1 MLTNKFKINYSIG
14 AVANGI
20 KTDTFTFFLLFF
32 YSNIIGLNP
41 GLAGLAIFIALCVDA
56 VTDPL
61 MGTISD
67 RTNSK
72 YGRRHPFMMISF
84 IPMSIGYIL
93 LFAPRQDWDMTQN
106 DLFLWMT
113 LFTIITRIGMTLFDI
128 PHRAFGGEITK
139 NYEERTLLMS
149 WREMMGWVAGLS
161 NAFLGYGIF
170 FASTPEYPRGQLNPD
185 AWFPFALTGAVIMIV
200 SVLYSSL
207 STKDE
212 IKGLSK
218 WHGAITLK
226 EILKELKIAI
236 TNKAFL
242 IFFFGNLFLSLAWGL
257 ANTLTLFV
265 NTYFWDFEATQIK
278 YFLPIYLIATLL
290 AFFITPRI
298 VRVLEKRTVVL
309 IAIAGVGLLSP
320 AAFIMYNLGLTPDPE
335 SYLELKFHWIGFKE
349 YIPYFY
355 PTVIEI
361 SYLVLFISS
370 FLVFLITFNVV
381 GIMVR
386 DSMVG
391 DIADEVELQ
400 SGKRQE
406 GILYATVGFM
416 QKLNAGLGSFF
427 AGLVL
432 TFINFDRANPTAE
445 QGYTLAFIQGPGTT
459 LLMIVPFLIF
469 LGYSLSSSRHK
480 EIMSSLK

>member
-41 GLAGLAIFIALCVDA
+41 GLAGLAIFIALCFDA

-72 YGRRHPFMMISF
+72 YGRRHPYMMISF
-84 IPMSIGYIL
+84 IPMSLGYIL
-93 LFAPRQDWDMTQN
+93 LFAPRQDWDMSQN

-113 LFTIITRIGMTLFDI
+113 IFTIITRIGMTLFDI
-128 PHRAFGGEITK
+128 PHRAFGGEVTK
-139 NYEERTLLMS
+139 DYEERTLLMS
-149 WREMMGWVAGLS
+149 WREMIGWVAGLS

-170 FASTPEYPRGQLNPD
+170 FASTPEYPQGQLNPD
-185 AWFPFALTGAVIMIV
+185 AWFPFALTGAVFMII
-200 SVLYSSL
+200 SVLYSSF

-212 IKGLSK
+212 IKDLSK
-218 WHGAITLK
+218 WNGNIALY
-226 EILKELKIAI
+226 EIFNELKIAV

-265 NTYFWDFEATQIK
+265 NTYFWEFEATQIK

-290 AFFITPRI
+290 AFYITPRI
-298 VRVLEKRTVVL
+298 VKVLEKRTVVL
-309 IAIAGVGLLSP
+309 IAIAGVGFLSP
-320 AAFIMYNLGLTPDPE
+320 VAFIMYNLGLTPE
-335 SYLELKFHWIGFKE
+335 KGSLQ
-349 YIPYFY
+349 
-355 PTVIEI
+355 
-361 SYLVLFISS
+361 LVLFISI
-370 FLVFLITFNVV
+370 FLVFLITFNVM

-400 SGKRQE
+400 SNKRQE
-406 GILYATVGFM
+406 GILFATVGFM

-432 TFINFDRANPTAE
+432 NYINFDRANHTAE
-445 QGYTLAFIQGPGTT
+445 QAYTLAFIQGPVTT
-459 LLMIVPFLIF
+459 LLMIVPFIIF
-469 LGYSLSSSRHK
+469 LGYTLSSSRHK
-480 EIMSSLK
+480 EIINSLK

>member
-72 YGRRHPFMMISF
+72 YGRRHPYMMISF
-84 IPMSIGYIL
+84 IPMSLGYIL
-93 LFAPRQDWDMTQN
+93 LFAPRQDWDMSQN
-106 DLFLWMT
+106 DLFMWMT
-113 LFTIITRIGMTLFDI
+113 IFTIITRIGMTLFDI
-128 PHRAFGGEITK
+128 PHRAFGGEVTK
-139 NYEERTLLMS
+139 DYEERTLLMS
-149 WREMMGWVAGLS
+149 WREMIGWVAGLS

-170 FASTPEYPRGQLNPD
+170 FASTPEYPQGQLNPD
-185 AWFPFALTGAVIMIV
+185 AWFPFALTGAVFMII
-200 SVLYSSL
+200 SVLYSSF

-212 IKGLSK
+212 IKDLSK
-218 WHGAITLK
+218 WNGNIALY
-226 EILKELKIAI
+226 EIFNELKIAV

-265 NTYFWDFEATQIK
+265 NTYFWEFEATQIK

-290 AFFITPRI
+290 AFYITPRI
-298 VRVLEKRTVVL
+298 VKVLEKRTVVL
-309 IAIAGVGLLSP
+309 IAIAGVGFLSP
-320 AAFIMYNLGLTPDPE
+320 AAFIMYNLGLTPE
-335 SYLELKFHWIGFKE
+335 KGSLQ
-349 YIPYFY
+349 
-355 PTVIEI
+355 
-361 SYLVLFISS
+361 LVLFISI
-370 FLVFLITFNVV
+370 FLVFLITFNVM

-400 SGKRQE
+400 SNKRQE
-406 GILYATVGFM
+406 GILFATVGFM

-432 TFINFDRANPTAE
+432 NYINFDRANHTAE
-445 QGYTLAFIQGPGTT
+445 QAYTLAFIQGPVTT
-459 LLMIVPFLIF
+459 LLMIIPFIIF
-469 LGYSLSSSRHK
+469 LGYTLSSSRHK
-480 EIMSSLK
+480 EIINSLK

>member
-32 YSNIIGLNP
+32 YSSVIGLEP
-41 GLAGLAIFIALCVDA
+41 GLAGLAILIALCVDA

-67 RTNSK
+67 RTNTK
-72 YGRRHPFMMISF
+72 YGRRHPYMMISF
-84 IPMSIGYIL
+84 IPMSLGYIL
-93 LFAPRQDWDMTQN
+93 LFAPRQDWDMSQN
-106 DLFLWMT
+106 DLFIWMT
-113 LFTIITRIGMTLFDI
+113 LFTVLTRLGMTLFDI
-128 PHRAFGGEITK
+128 PHRAFGGEVTK

-149 WREMMGWVAGLS
+149 WREMIGWVAGLS
-161 NAFLGYGIF
+161 NAFLAYGIF
-170 FASTPEYPRGQLNPD
+170 FAATPEYPKGQLNPD
-185 AWFPFALTGAVIMIV
+185 AWFPFALTGAAFMIIT
-200 SVLYSSL
+200 VLYSSF
-207 STKDE
+207 STKEE

-218 WHGAITLK
+218 WSGTISLN
-226 EILKELKIAI
+226 EIFNELKIAI

-265 NTYFWDFEATQIK
+265 NTYFWNLEAGQIK
-278 YFLPIYLIATLL
+278 YFLPLYLIATLL
-290 AFFITPRI
+290 AFFIAPRI
-298 VRVLEKRTVVL
+298 IKKFEKRTIVL
-309 IAIAGVGLLSP
+309 TSIAGVGILSP
-320 AAFIMYNLGLTPDPE
+320 VAFIMYNLGLTPDPE
-335 SYLELKFHWIGFKE
+335 SYLYMPFIKVGFE
-349 YIPYFY
+349 GYIPYFY
-355 PTVIEI
+355 PVIYPI
-361 SYLVLFISS
+361 SHLVFFIGS
-370 FLVFLITFNVV
+370 FLIILITFNIV
-381 GIMVR
+381 GIMIR

-406 GILYATVGFM
+406 GILFATVGFM

-427 AGLVL
+427 AGIVL
-432 TFINFDRANPTAE
+432 TFIGFSKDNPSIE
-445 QGYTLAFIQGPGTT
+445 QGYTLALVQGPGTT
-459 LLMIVPFLIF
+459 LLMIVPFIIF

-480 EIMSSLK
+480 EIINSLK

>member
-1 MLTNKFKINYSIG
+1 MLTNTFKINYSIG

-41 GLAGLAIFIALCVDA
+41 GLAGLAIFIALCFDA

-72 YGRRHPFMMISF
+72 YGRRHPYMMISF
-84 IPMSIGYIL
+84 IPMSLGYIL
-93 LFAPRQDWDMTQN
+93 LFAPRQDWDMSQN

-113 LFTIITRIGMTLFDI
+113 IFTIITRIGMTLFDI
-128 PHRAFGGEITK
+128 PHRAFGGEVTK
-139 NYEERTLLMS
+139 DYEERTLLMS
-149 WREMMGWVAGLS
+149 WREMIGWVAGLS

-170 FASTPEYPRGQLNPD
+170 FASTPEYPQGQLNPD
-185 AWFPFALTGAVIMIV
+185 AWFPFALTGAVFMIIT
-200 SVLYSSL
+200 VLYSSF

-212 IKGLSK
+212 INNLSK
-218 WHGAITLK
+218 WNGNIALY
-226 EILKELKIAI
+226 EIFNELKIAV

-265 NTYFWDFEATQIK
+265 NTYFWEFEATQIK

-290 AFFITPRI
+290 AFYITPRI
-298 VRVLEKRTVVL
+298 VKVLEKRTVVL
-309 IAIAGVGLLSP
+309 IAIAGVGFLSP
-320 AAFIMYNLGLTPDPE
+320 VAFIMYNLGLTPE
-335 SYLELKFHWIGFKE
+335 KGSLQ
-349 YIPYFY
+349 
-355 PTVIEI
+355 
-361 SYLVLFISS
+361 LVLFISI
-370 FLVFLITFNVV
+370 FLVFLITFNVM

-400 SGKRQE
+400 SNKRQE
-406 GILYATVGFM
+406 GILFATVGFM

-432 TFINFDRANPTAE
+432 NYINFDRANHTAE
-445 QGYTLAFIQGPGTT
+445 QAYTLAFIQGPVTT
-459 LLMIVPFLIF
+459 LLMIVPFIIF

-480 EIMSSLK
+480 EIINSLK